1 MNGEKVDVFYDE
13 NDLDIIHL
21 FTYER
26 DHWICEC
33 RRFEKTRASQ
43 VGRDEAGDLAIL
55 KHDAKNK
62 SFQKHIKKAFNEM
75 VSKGLKQ
82 VKKEELTRIDPITTS
97 KYNVNDLESE
107 AIRQRY
113 LEREGIDDS
122 EMDLLKGQPPMKT
135 YYSNDYE
142 EIDFET
148 IKVKRDH
155 SEIKAYKRK
164 SPDD

>member
-1 MNGEKVDVFYDE
+1 
-13 NDLDIIHL
+13 
-21 FTYER
+21 
-26 DHWICEC
+26 
-33 RRFEKTRASQ
+33 
-43 VGRDEAGDLAIL
+43 
-55 KHDAKNK
+55 
-62 SFQKHIKKAFNEM
+62 M

-122 EMDLLKGQPPMKT
+122 EMDLLKGQLPMKS

-142 EIDFET
+142 DLDFET
-148 IKVKRDH
+148 IKVKRDN

-164 SPDD
+164 SPGRLTTRLIITESIKTTETRIYGKNSD